1 MSEYPWGPHGPRV
14 DGPGGATPNPTPSW
28 VEPTPAPYTPPAYSN
43 PAPSYQNYGGG
54 AGQPGSGFGS
64 AGLGIPLRVRKTL
77 WFAIPLAWFFGPLG
91 LLYAIGDSR
100 PQLIVLAA
108 YVVGAILVHNSNYQS
123 TIQYGHPILLTCVV
137 WSILASWA
145 YNRRH
150 FGKPRAE

>member
-1 MSEYPWGPHGPRV
+1 VSEYPWGPHGPRV
-14 DGPGGATPNPTPSW
+14 DCPGGATPNPTPFW
-28 VEPTPAPYTPPAYSN
+28 VEPTPAPYTPPAWSN
-43 PAPSYQNYGGG
+43 PAPSYQKYGGG

-100 PQLIVLAA
+100 PQQVVLAA
-108 YVVGAILVHNSNYQS
+108 HIVGAILVHNSNYQP

-137 WSILASWA
+137 WSIFASWA

-150 FGKPRAE
+150 FDKPRPE